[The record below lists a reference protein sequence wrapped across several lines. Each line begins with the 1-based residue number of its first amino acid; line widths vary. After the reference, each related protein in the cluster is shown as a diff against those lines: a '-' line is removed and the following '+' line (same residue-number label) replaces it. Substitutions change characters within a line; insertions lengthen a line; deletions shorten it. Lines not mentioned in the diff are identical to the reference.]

1 METSTAGQDTD
12 NADRPRPRRRR
23 LLLIGGVLAV
33 LVLGVVLV
41 WFQPQTLL
49 FDRVVEDEF
58 PTAAAGA
65 AADDDTAGATDAT
78 PDETPDEAADTGADA
93 ADTGDDEADTG
104 DDAADGAASEAG
116 EDADGA
122 EASPPAGP
130 VALGQGSFSSRNR
143 YTVVGTATVYELEDG
158 TRTLRLEG
166 FESTNGP
173 DLFVYLSAA
182 DEADTDAA
190 LDADA
195 VDLGVLRGNIG
206 DQNYAIP
213 DDVDLE
219 RYDTVVIWCRRFS
232 TSFGAADLA

>member
-1 METSTAGQDTD
+1 MGTSTTGGDRDTE
-12 NADRPRPRRRR
+12 DRRRSHRRR
-23 LLLIGGVLAV
+23 LLLVGGVLAV
-33 LVLGVVLV
+33 LALAVVLV

-58 PTAAAGA
+58 PTAAATSPDAATDDDTSDASDAAGDTTGDGA
-65 AADDDTAGATDAT
+65 DEATADDD
-78 PDETPDEAADTGADA
+78 
-93 ADTGDDEADTG
+93 
-104 DDAADGAASEAG
+104 ADGAAGGSPAE
-116 EDADGA
+116 DGA
-122 EASPPAGP
+122 TEEADAAEPSPPADP
-130 VALGQGSFSSRNR
+130 IALAEGSFSSRNR

-206 DQNYAIP
+206 DQNYVVP
-213 DDVDLE
+213 DDLDLE

-232 TSFGAADLA
+232 TAFGAADLA

>member
-1 METSTAGQDTD
+1 MGTSTTGRDRDTE
-12 NADRPRPRRRR
+12 DRRRPHRRR
-23 LLLIGGVLAV
+23 LLLVGGVLAV
-33 LVLGVVLV
+33 LALAVVLV

-58 PTAAAGA
+58 PTAAAASPDAATDDDTSDAADVAGDATGDGA
-65 AADDDTAGATDAT
+65 ADTTADDDDGATGGSPSEDGAT
-78 PDETPDEAADTGADA
+78 EDADA
-93 ADTGDDEADTG
+93 AEP
-104 DDAADGAASEAG
+104 
-116 EDADGA
+116 
-122 EASPPAGP
+122 SPPAGP
-130 VALGQGSFSSRNR
+130 IALAEGSFSSRNR

-195 VDLGVLRGNIG
+195 VDLGVLRGNVG
-206 DQNYAIP
+206 DQNYVVP
-213 DDVDLE
+213 DDLDLE

-232 TSFGAADLA
+232 TAFGAADLA